1 VESVKS
7 AAVDQKLKTLVT
19 QTASIIQCFV
29 ENSAAVMVRN
39 ASTSMNNYRVQVMVG
54 VDVHASTPEEASGL
68 AIAAVRL
75 AIEEDPLEPH
85 PKPFW
90 VSGIARTDG
99 DSALPGFMVFKG
111 ILIE

>member
-1 VESVKS
+1 MESVKS
-7 AAVDQKLKTLVT
+7 AAIGQKLQTLVT

-29 ENSAAVMVRN
+29 NNSAAVMARN

-54 VDVHASTPEEASGL
+54 VDVHASSPEEASSR

-75 AIEEDPLEPH
+75 VIEEDPFEPH

-99 DSALPGFMVFKG
+99 DSALPGFMIFKG